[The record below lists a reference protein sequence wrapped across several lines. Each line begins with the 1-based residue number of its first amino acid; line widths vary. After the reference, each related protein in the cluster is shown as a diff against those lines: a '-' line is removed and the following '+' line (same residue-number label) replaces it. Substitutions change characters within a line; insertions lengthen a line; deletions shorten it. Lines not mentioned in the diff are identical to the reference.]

1 MILAINYET
10 WCWQRFRLDDLG
22 EHAVVLTLVNG
33 SCWEKYTRTADVF
46 WWDGDPDGNRLEDY
60 ELEEYI
66 LNDVGPE
73 ECVVIAPNGLMSR
86 KENKNE

>member
-1 MILAINYET
+1 MMLAVNYET
-10 WCWQRFRLDDLG
+10 WALGPFRLEDLG
-22 EHAVVLTLVNG
+22 EHAVVLTLVKG
-33 SCWEKYTRTADVF
+33 HYWEKFTRNEDVF

-86 KENKNE
+86 DENKNE